1 MEVRHQQVEAGRGQ
15 EPCDLVRGRCDGLG
29 EEARIVLDHVREG
42 VLPVVAYEVD
52 LVVAA
57 QLARDPFAVA
67 RVVGVEQR
75 GDVLEGRHGLDDH
88 HGLEGGSE
96 EQVRAWADGGLAGQL
111 ADDRNEDVGANLR
124 RQMPGGEDVQPVARC
139 AQVEVVNGA
148 PGGYEAHAEASEVLL
163 RVDDDQGALVIL
175 CDGFDVRC
183 EGGRLPC
190 AGGSEQHP
198 SVAAVGGV
206 DPDRPVL
213 VAHDRVGGV
222 AADRARG
229 GDLPG

>member
-1 MEVRHQQVEAGRGQ
+1 MGCVISRLRLGEVRNRAILFAGAATASAKKRGL
-15 EPCDLVRGRCDGLG
+15 CLTML
-29 EEARIVLDHVREG
+29 REG
-42 VLPVVAYEVD
+42 VLPVVAHEVD

-57 QLARDPFAVA
+57 QLACDPFAVA

-88 HGLEGGSE
+88 HGLEGRSE

-111 ADDRNEDVGANLR
+111 ADDRNEDVGANLG
-124 RQMPGGEDVQPVARC
+124 RQMAGGEDVQPVARC

-163 RVDDDQGALVIL
+163 RVDDDQGALVVL
-175 CDGFDVRC
+175 CDGFDVRR
-183 EGGRLPC
+183 EGGGLPC

-206 DPDRPVL
+206 DPHRPVL